1 MENAM
6 SDACPYCRDWNTA
19 HPESP
24 RSACGPCETCGAPG
38 HVAAHPRQP
47 TSVCLCTAHHQ
58 ALAEG
63 WHFELYH
70 LIYLLLGG
78 LVLLQLWR
86 LFA

>member
-1 MENAM
+1 M
-6 SDACPYCRDWNTA
+6 SDVCPYCRDWNAA
-19 HPESP
+19 HPEAP

-58 ALAEG
+58 ALAADG

-70 LIYLLLGG
+70 LIYLLIGG
-78 LVLLQLWR
+78 LLLLQLWR